1 MRVPKI
7 CGQIVDND
15 YTNKEDV
22 AVDKEAIEF
31 KNNDNDDQDNS
42 DDVNGDDDVD
52 NGNDNDDLYIE
63 VTTTKRKN
71 KRKKGVWSNP
81 TTSRKRKSKGMT
93 NASLN
98 QVVRVMGMFRETQT
112 ARIWTTILICLRR
125 KSRKNKNWTIHDKG
139 RPGREIHPVPC
150 TGPAEFFYPNF
161 SDEEL
166 KGMVDMHGD
175 ICFH

>member
-7 CGQIVDND
+7 CRQIVDND

-42 DDVNGDDDVD
+42 DDVNGDNDVD

-125 KSRKNKNWTIHDKG
+125 KSRKNKTQKLDNTRQGTTRERDSSSPVHWAG
-139 RPGREIHPVPC
+139 RVLLSK
-150 TGPAEFFYPNF
+150 FFRRRAQGN
-161 SDEEL
+161 
-166 KGMVDMHGD
+166 G
-175 ICFH
+175 